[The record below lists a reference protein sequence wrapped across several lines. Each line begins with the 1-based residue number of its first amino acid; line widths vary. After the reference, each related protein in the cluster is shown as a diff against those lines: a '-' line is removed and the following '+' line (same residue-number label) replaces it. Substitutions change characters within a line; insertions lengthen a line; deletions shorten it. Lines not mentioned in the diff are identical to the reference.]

1 MSEFKGALAL
11 SLAVMAGGV
20 AAGYLMTNQLYG
32 IQPVDA
38 PTLAGVAFVVL
49 TVAWLA
55 ALLPARLAARIAPAE
70 ALKER

>member
-1 MSEFKGALAL
+1 MSKQLF
-11 SLAVMAGGV
+11 GV
-20 AAGYLMTNQLYG
+20 EPADAA
-32 IQPVDA
+32 
-38 PTLAGVAFVVL
+38 TLASVALVVL